1 MPANISKPGNSY
13 RARRKRE
20 RSLTQ
25 AILAVYF
32 FRIRNERNPYLHVAG
47 KREYADLA
55 REYIRKARRN
65 GWRGSVRE
73 AVQNTDY
80 EKAVCRKTAT

>member
-1 MPANISKPGNSY
+1 MPVNISKPGNSY
-13 RARRKRE
+13 RTRRKRE

-32 FRIRNERNPYLHVAG
+32 FRIRNEQNPYLHVAG
-47 KREYADLA
+47 KREYAELA

>member
-32 FRIRNERNPYLHVAG
+32 FRIRNEQNPYLHVAG